1 MGRTG
6 RTLETQTNGSSHFTD
21 GEKPRLAVGERLV
34 QVHRMS
40 VAEAGLNP
48 GLLTLSSMPNY
59 LLLPTKE
66 ECRRAFGYVWVTI
79 PEKYTI
85 IKIIKI
91 KNYSLLNAHSVPGTV
106 LSSSALSYMHFI
118 LTTTLRLG
126 NCFYHLYLTDDKTV
140 AQRG

>member
-1 MGRTG
+1 M
-6 RTLETQTNGSSHFTD
+6 
-21 GEKPRLAVGERLV
+21 
-34 QVHRMS
+34 
-40 VAEAGLNP
+40 AEAGLNP

-79 PEKYTI
+79 PEKHTI
-85 IKIIKI
+85 I
-91 KNYSLLNAHSVPGTV
+91 YSLLNAHSVPGTV